1 MKYLIYVLPFLLV
14 NTQPVFADQ
23 QTVLK
28 CGKLID
34 VEAREVLSG
43 QLITVDHQRISAI
56 HSGDHYKSDAQIVD
70 LSEYT
75 CLPGLIDMH
84 VHLMIALSAAY
95 ELEKV
100 TLGAPDLAYLA
111 ARHAE
116 LTLMAGFTTVRD
128 LGDRSGVAVALRKA
142 INKGLV
148 IGPRVF
154 ASGRPLSSTGGHDD
168 PTNGWR
174 ADLRGDP
181 GPVEGI
187 VTVSYTHLTL
197 PTIYS
202 V

>member
-1 MKYLIYVLPFLLV
+1 MKYLIYVLPFLLL
-14 NTQPVFADQ
+14 NMQPVFADQ

-34 VEAREVLSG
+34 VEARKVLSG

-56 HSGDHYKSDAQIVD
+56 RSGDHYKGDAQVVD

-128 LGDRSGVAVALRKA
+128 LGDR
-142 INKGLV
+142 
-148 IGPRVF
+148 F
-154 ASGRPLSSTGGHDD
+154 GGCS
-168 PTNGWR
+168 R
-174 ADLRGDP
+174 
-181 GPVEGI
+181 
-187 VTVSYTHLTL
+187 LTQ
-197 PTIYS
+197 S
-202 V
+202 D